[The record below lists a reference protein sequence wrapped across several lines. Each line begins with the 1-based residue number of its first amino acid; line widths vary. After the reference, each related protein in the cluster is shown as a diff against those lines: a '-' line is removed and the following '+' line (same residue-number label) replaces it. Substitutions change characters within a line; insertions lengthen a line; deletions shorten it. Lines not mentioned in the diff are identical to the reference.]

1 MENADAYLT
10 ADVSK
15 INEDD
20 DSMKILM
27 EEEQE
32 TVKYQNTL
40 KLDVKN
46 ISKNQKKYGYQN
58 MKLFMLHFLDFCK
71 IIQINLSLYHMV
83 SK

>member
-40 KLDVKN
+40 KVDVEN
-46 ISKNQKKYGYQN
+46 TAKK
-58 MKLFMLHFLDFCK
+58 
-71 IIQINLSLYHMV
+71 
-83 SK
+83 